1 MNNLELLR
9 QELEFIDQTSISK
22 FSFKNYKTLIK
33 VIRVIDGDTI
43 IGVFKFNSEF
53 YKYNFRINGID
64 TPEIHSKNE
73 YEKKIGLDAKNYVYN
88 LLINKILFAEFL
100 DFDKYG
106 RILLNLYLDENNS
119 EQLSDHLINGGYAQ
133 KYDGG
138 IKSAWV

>member
-1 MNNLELLR
+1 MNNLESL
-9 QELEFIDQTSISK
+9 QKELEVIEQNSISK

-33 VIRVIDGDTI
+33 IIRVIDGDSVVAI
-43 IGVFKFNSEF
+43 FKFNNQF

-64 TPEIHSKNE
+64 TPEINSKNE
-73 YEKKIGLDAKNYVYN
+73 YEKKKGIDTKIYVQN

-106 RILLNLYLDENNS
+106 RILLNLYLNSNENIS
-119 EQLSDHLINGGYAQ
+119 EHLINGGYAN

-138 IKSAWV
+138 GKSSWI